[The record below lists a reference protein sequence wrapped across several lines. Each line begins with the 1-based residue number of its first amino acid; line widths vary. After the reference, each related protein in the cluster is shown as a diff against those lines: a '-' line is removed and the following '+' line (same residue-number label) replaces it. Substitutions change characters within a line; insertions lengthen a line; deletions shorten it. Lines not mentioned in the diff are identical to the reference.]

1 MLPRKSSDRWER
13 SGAPGCRLQALIPF
27 GSDTPKL
34 ASALLLEGRPPCRP
48 WIAAD
53 RTEPVPPN
61 ASGLAPRFFT
71 LRFFFILPA
80 LFAAAAFAQEPSEP
94 PEDSPYEQMQVLA
107 HAMQLIRQDYVDESK
122 VSYKDL
128 SYEAMRGML
137 SSLDPHSQFMEPKGF
152 KSMQEDTKSEFGG
165 LGVVVSQKKGIL
177 TVISPME
184 DSPGFDA
191 GILPGDQILK
201 INGETTED
209 LTLQKAV
216 EKLRG
221 EVGGKVTLTICR
233 PATKEIKDYELT
245 RAIIKVSSVKDAHI
259 LPSRGGARIGY
270 VRITQFNEPTAA
282 ELAKALDKLEK
293 LGMDAL
299 VLDLRYNPG
308 GLINSAVDVAGQ
320 FLPEN
325 TMVVFTR
332 GRTPAREYRTQARN
346 GPQRK
351 YPLAVLV
358 NYASASG
365 SEIVAGAL
373 KDLNRALL
381 VGETTFG
388 KGSVQSVIALPDG
401 SAVRLTT
408 AKYFTPGKNLI
419 HEHGVSPHIKA
430 SLTDDEE
437 VALLRSRRKQ
447 ENARKDAPVEMDPQL
462 ERAMDVLQ
470 GSLAYSKKRG

>member
-1 MLPRKSSDRWER
+1 LRVRKF
-13 SGAPGCRLQALIPF
+13 LV
-27 GSDTPKL
+27 
-34 ASALLLEGRPPCRP
+34 
-48 WIAAD
+48 IAA
-53 RTEPVPPN
+53 
-61 ASGLAPRFFT
+61 F
-71 LRFFFILPA
+71 LP
-80 LFAAAAFAQEPSEP
+80 LVAFGQEVSDQ
-94 PEDSPYEQMQVLA
+94 PEDSPYEQMQILA
-107 HAMQLIRQDYVDESK
+107 RAMQLIRQDYVDESK

-137 SSLDPHSQFMEPKGF
+137 SSLDPHSQFMEPKAF
-152 KSMQEDTKSEFGG
+152 KNMQEDTKSEFGG
-165 LGVVVSQKKGIL
+165 LGVVVSQKNGLL

-184 DSPGFDA
+184 DSPGFEA

-221 EVGGKVTLTICR
+221 EVGGKVTLTISR

-245 RAIIKVSSVKDAHI
+245 RAVIKVSSVKDVQI
-259 LPSRGGARIGY
+259 LPVRGGVRIGY

-282 ELAKALDKLEK
+282 ELSKALDKLEK
-293 LGMDAL
+293 QGMDAL

-308 GLINSAVDVAGQ
+308 GLLNSAVDVAGE
-320 FLPEN
+320 FLPPK
-325 TMVVFTR
+325 TMVAFTR
-332 GRTPAREYRTQARN
+332 GRTPPREYLTQARK
-346 GPQRK
+346 GPPRK
-351 YPLAVLV
+351 YPLAVLI

-373 KDLNRALL
+373 KDLDRALL

-401 SAVRLTT
+401 AAVRLTT

-419 HEHGVSPHIKA
+419 HEHGVAPHIRA
-430 SLTDDEE
+430 TLSYDDEIK
-437 VALLRSRRKQ
+437 LLRSRRRQ
-447 ENARKDAPVEMDPQL
+447 ELAAKDASPYIDPQL
-462 ERAMDVLQ
+462 ERAMDALQ
-470 GSLAYSKKRG
+470 GTLTYAKKQGTPR